1 MNIDSVSD
9 LYQKETAKNNNQK
22 AKKEN
27 VAVKFEKIFARRLV
41 STLIK
46 DSFKM
51 ADKNNVMGQSNNLY
65 RRYIVNTLA
74 DELAEQRKL
83 GIADII
89 TQYQDKIS
97 HK

>member
-1 MNIDSVSD
+1 MNINSVSD
-9 LYQKETAKNNNQK
+9 LSQNEMVKHNKPA
-22 AKKEN
+22 AGKEN

-51 ADKNNVMGQSNNLY
+51 GDKNALMGQSNNLY
-65 RRYIVNTLA
+65 RQHIVNTLA
-74 DELAEQRKL
+74 DELARQRKL

-89 TQYQDKIS
+89 SQYQDNMSYK
-97 HK
+97 